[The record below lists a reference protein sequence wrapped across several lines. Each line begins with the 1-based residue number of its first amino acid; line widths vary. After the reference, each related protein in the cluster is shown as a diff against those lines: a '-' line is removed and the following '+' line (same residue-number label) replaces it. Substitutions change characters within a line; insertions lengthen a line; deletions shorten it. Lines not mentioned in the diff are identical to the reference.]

1 MMMIRIP
8 DFGDIRGESFQMI
21 DIRTGLCYACQAQ
34 DTATSVRYDRFV
46 LREKRLDLTV
56 FQGGEEEALSLSVW
70 IKSSFLSV
78 GYF

>member
-21 DIRTGLCYACQAQ
+21 DIRIGLCYACQAQ
-34 DTATSVRYDRFV
+34 DTAPSGRYDRFV

-56 FQGGEEEALSLSVW
+56 FQGGEEELL
-70 IKSSFLSV
+70 IRL
-78 GYF
+78 YL